1 MSINVHSTLVP
12 LGSGGFP
19 IAYASDVRG
28 AFQAVAAT
36 GDLHVIP
43 TGCRTV
49 GMLVHVYG
57 IPADYRLVGGIAN
70 ANWILQKGTNYTHTQ
85 SSASATWTIAHS
97 LGYHPSVT
105 IFNSAGNESR
115 GHITRIDDNTLTVA
129 FSRAI
134 AGTGYCS

>member
-1 MSINVHSTLVP
+1 MSIPVQATLTP
-12 LGSGGFP
+12 MGSGGFP

-28 AFQAVAAT
+28 AFQAVAVT
-36 GDLHVIP
+36 GDLHTIP

-57 IPADYRLVGGIAN
+57 VTGDYRLVGGIAN
-70 ANWILQKGTNYTHTQ
+70 ANWILQRGSSYTHTQ
-85 SSASATWTIAHS
+85 TVATGLWTINHN
-97 LGYHPSVT
+97 LGYHPAVS
-105 IFNSAGNESR
+105 IFNTAGNESR
-115 GHITRIDDNTLTVA
+115 GHINRIDDNSLTVA